1 MKKHGQIVVVGLGS
15 GSEDSLT
22 QQARQAI
29 EESDVVVGYKTY
41 TDLIANITAGKKVV
55 SSGMRKEVDRC
66 HQALDL
72 AEAGWKVALVSS
84 GDPGIYGMAGVM
96 LEVAQQRNQQH
107 IPIQIVP
114 GVTAASIAA
123 AVLGAPLMHDFA
135 VISLSDLL
143 TPWEKIRLRLELC
156 ARADLII
163 CLYNPRSHGRTQQL
177 VEAWQIL
184 SKYKK
189 PETPVG
195 IVKNAGR
202 SGQKAYLLNLSSM
215 LSVDTDMSS
224 IIIIGNESTYIADGR
239 MITPRGYSL

>member
-1 MKKHGQIVVVGLGS
+1 MKKQGEILVVGLGS

-22 QQARQAI
+22 QEARQAI
-29 EESDVVVGYKTY
+29 EESDVIIGYKTY
-41 TDLIANITAGKKVV
+41 TALIANVTAGKKVI

-72 AEAGWKVALVSS
+72 AEAGCKVALVSS
-84 GDPGIYGMAGVM
+84 GDPGIYGMAGIM
-96 LEVAQQRNQQH
+96 LEVAQKRNRH
-107 IPIQIVP
+107 IPIRVVP

-156 ARADLII
+156 AQADLII

-177 VEAWQIL
+177 TKAWQIL

-202 SGQKAYLLNLSSM
+202 SDQKADLTDLGSM

-224 IIIIGNESTYIADGR
+224 VIIIGNQSTYIADGK
-239 MITPRGYSL
+239 MITPRGYVL

>member
-1 MKKHGQIVVVGLGS
+1 MVVGLGS

-22 QQARQAI
+22 QEARQAI
-29 EESDVVVGYKTY
+29 EESDVIIGYKTY
-41 TDLIANITAGKKVV
+41 TALIANLTAGKKVI

-72 AEAGWKVALVSS
+72 AEAGCKVALVSS
-84 GDPGIYGMAGVM
+84 GDPGIYGMAGIM
-96 LEVAQQRNQQH
+96 LEVAQKRNRH
-107 IPIQIVP
+107 IPIRVVP

-156 ARADLII
+156 AQADLII

-177 VEAWQIL
+177 TKAWQIL

-202 SGQKAYLLNLSSM
+202 SDQKADLTDLGSM

-224 IIIIGNESTYIADGR
+224 VIIIGNESTYIAHGK
-239 MITPRGYSL
+239 MITPRGYVL

>member
-1 MKKHGQIVVVGLGS
+1 MKKQGEILVVGLGS

-22 QQARQAI
+22 QEARQAI
-29 EESDVVVGYKTY
+29 EESDVIIGYKTY
-41 TDLIANITAGKKVV
+41 TALIANVTAGKKVI

-72 AEAGWKVALVSS
+72 AEAGYKVALVSS
-84 GDPGIYGMAGVM
+84 GDPGIYGMAGIM
-96 LEVAQQRNQQH
+96 LEVAQKRNRH
-107 IPIQIVP
+107 IPIRVVP

-156 ARADLII
+156 AQADLII

-177 VEAWQIL
+177 TEAWQIL

-202 SGQKAYLLNLSSM
+202 PDQKADLTDLGSM
-215 LSVDTDMSS
+215 LSVETGMSS
-224 IIIIGNESTYIADGR
+224 VIIIGNQSTYIADGK
-239 MITPRGYSL
+239 MITPRGYVL